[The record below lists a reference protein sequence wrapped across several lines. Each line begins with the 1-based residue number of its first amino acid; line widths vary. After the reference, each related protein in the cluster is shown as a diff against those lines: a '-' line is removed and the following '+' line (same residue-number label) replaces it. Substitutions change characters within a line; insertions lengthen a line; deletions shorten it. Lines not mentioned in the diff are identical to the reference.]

1 MPLDIHSLATLW
13 PFALGL
19 LFAGVCAG
27 TLAGLLGVGGGI
39 VIVPVLYNV
48 FTSLG
53 IDEGVRMHLA
63 VGTSLATIIPT
74 SIRSMRAHAKRGA
87 VDFELLRAWGPP
99 MFIGTLIG
107 TAVAGLVSGEV
118 LTGVFASVAIL
129 VALNFAFGR
138 EEWRIGNELPRKG
151 VGGYALSGGIGGLS
165 AMMGIGGGTFGV
177 TTMSLFGYPIHKA
190 VATSSGLGLIISI
203 PGTIGLILSGWG
215 AANLPPASF
224 GYVSLL
230 GFALITPT
238 TVLMAPVGVR
248 FAHAL
253 PKRRLIQAFALFL
266 GITSIR
272 MFYGL
277 IHG

>member
-1 MPLDIHSLATLW
+1 MPLDPHSLATLW

-74 SIRSMRAHAKRGA
+74 SIRSMSAHAKRGA

-118 LTGVFASVAIL
+118 LTGVFATVAIV

-138 EEWRIGNELPRKG
+138 EEWRIGKELPRKG

-215 AANLPPASF
+215 AQHLPPASL

-230 GFALITPT
+230 GFVLITPT

-253 PKRRLIQAFALFL
+253 PKKRLIQAFSLFL
-266 GITSIR
+266 AITSIR